1 MSESKESKVTVES
14 VLVRLNFFEPLAL
27 YVEMLTKGGFV
38 DEAERCKQKYRRATS
53 VDPEHRHEQKAKFE
67 VLLEKLPA
75 R

>member
-1 MSESKESKVTVES
+1 
-14 VLVRLNFFEPLAL
+14 
-27 YVEMLTKGGFV
+27 MLTKGGFV